1 MSDNFSH
8 IVQTSILLELKQN
21 KNNCWNYSCNRKHT
35 LGPLGKGNLYILFAC
50 PQSLKIILWS
60 FCIAI
65 WEYCR
70 CYICSFV
77 YNAVNVTNVAV
88 SIAAPI
94 QVLTI
99 DYMIKDILQIKGKYF
114 QPDHYGARKQ
124 TIVMTENVS
133 ICDQFS
139 QLLLRTLFLAQ
150 CFLETVTIKI
160 A

>member
-1 MSDNFSH
+1 MQMQRPCMVGQRPSFLANDRYKISYK
-8 IVQTSILLELKQN
+8 ILRYVLTERVKCQTISATLFKPASFWSLKQN

-35 LGPLGKGNLYILFAC
+35 LRPLGKGNLYILFAC

-114 QPDHYGARKQ
+114 
-124 TIVMTENVS
+124 
-133 ICDQFS
+133 
-139 QLLLRTLFLAQ
+139 
-150 CFLETVTIKI
+150 
-160 A
+160 